1 MRANVNGSTSGALS
15 PSEYANLDTV
25 ERIEIL
31 KGSASTLYGADAVGG
46 VINIITRKQN
56 ENGVRTSIS
65 AIGGSY
71 NRQTYRFMN
80 QGNVDGTYW
89 MVAAQKNLAKDF
101 KDADGDKISHK
112 VDSKD
117 YKLTLGHKF
126 GDNADVTLKYS
137 KYKSDYE
144 RPANGGLLPQ
154 LADRNKGK
162 KDIDKLSLAWQQKL
176 TDELSNSMVIYR
188 NTNNLNDSYNKPKSI
203 WLMDL
208 KTVGFT
214 DQLTYK
220 VDNNTL
226 IAGYD
231 YYKDTVND
239 YSASGG
245 SNKFSGKSIDNKAF
259 FIQDEFKFAKFFN
272 ITPGLRY
279 TKTSQFGS
287 NTSKSVTIGYDNDKT
302 NVYASYKEFFVA
314 PKIAELYS
322 KYGDPSLKAADGNT
336 KEIGIKQQLG
346 NDFTATLSYFKTKAS
361 NMIAYNGA
369 TGHYANIASEN
380 TYGWNFGLNKKFSDK
395 FSSYVN
401 YTHIDIAPET
411 AKKNSNRD
419 GYIPR
424 GEWKIGADYTLD
436 KLNVNMF
443 AKAIVKR
450 PGRMVTQSTVPDSF
464 KSFWLCDLNVNYKA
478 TDNIKAFF
486 KVNNLFNKLYTDQ
499 CYNMTPLDSS
509 SNWYP
514 APGRNFQ
521 VGVEYTF

>member
-1 MRANVNGSTSGALS
+1 M
-15 PSEYANLDTV
+15 
-25 ERIEIL
+25 
-31 KGSASTLYGADAVGG
+31 
-46 VINIITRKQN
+46 
-56 ENGVRTSIS
+56 
-65 AIGGSY
+65 
-71 NRQTYRFMN
+71 
-80 QGNVDGTYW
+80 
-89 MVAAQKNLAKDF
+89 
-101 KDADGDKISHK
+101 
-112 VDSKD
+112 
-117 YKLTLGHKF
+117 
-126 GDNADVTLKYS
+126 
-137 KYKSDYE
+137 
-144 RPANGGLLPQ
+144 
-154 LADRNKGK
+154 
-162 KDIDKLSLAWQQKL
+162 
-176 TDELSNSMVIYR
+176 
-188 NTNNLNDSYNKPKSI
+188 
-203 WLMDL
+203 
-208 KTVGFT
+208 
-214 DQLTYK
+214 
-220 VDNNTL
+220 
-226 IAGYD
+226 
-231 YYKDTVND
+231 
-239 YSASGG
+239 
-245 SNKFSGKSIDNKAF
+245 
-259 FIQDEFKFAKFFN
+259 
-272 ITPGLRY
+272 RY

-395 FSSYVN
+395 FSSYIN
-401 YTHIDIAPET
+401 YTHIDIAPE
-411 AKKNSNRD
+411 AADKNSNRD

-450 PGRMVTQSTVPDSF
+450 PGRMFTQSTVPDSF